1 MTNMSKTETTKCIQ
15 QTVMDKDVI
24 YIEEE
29 LDVDTMKFALF
40 LNKSPYINLEF
51 ILNRFS
57 RKNVIHDLKQK
68 PSKFQ
73 YFQIRSIF

>member
-51 ILNRFS
+51 ILNKFS
-57 RKNVIHDLKQK
+57 RKKVILDLKQK
-68 PSKFQ
+68 PSNFQ
-73 YFQIRSIF
+73 YFQSRSIF

>member
-29 LDVDTMKFALF
+29 LDVDTMKFGSVWGEEETL
-40 LNKSPYINLEF
+40 
-51 ILNRFS
+51 
-57 RKNVIHDLKQK
+57 
-68 PSKFQ
+68 
-73 YFQIRSIF
+73 